1 MFKEKIIDSGKV
13 IYSDIIPELE
23 HFFTTR
29 ESSINTDAVKELTAK
44 YLEIDVKD
52 LINPAQ
58 THSSNVAV
66 AEIGCNCYPETD
78 GLILTNKIQGV
89 YLRFADCVPVILYD
103 KLHNIGAISHAGWRG
118 TVARI
123 VPNTIKEMC
132 ELTNSKDYKNIYV
145 IIGPAIDKCCYN
157 VGNEVV
163 EGVKNSV
170 NDCSDLFRENGDNI
184 FVDLKSTNAKQ
195 AEEMGVPISHI
206 DICPYCTSCRNDMF
220 FSYRKEN
227 GTSNRHNAVIKLK

>member
-13 IYSDIIPELE
+13 IYSDLIPELE

-29 ESSINTDAVKELTAK
+29 ESSINDDRIKNLTAD
-44 YLEIDVKD
+44 YLGIKVED
-52 LINPAQ
+52 LVNPAQ
-58 THSSNVAV
+58 THSSNVAI
-66 AEIGCNCYPETD
+66 AKIGCNRYPETD
-78 GLILTNKIQGV
+78 GLILTNKTQGV

-103 KLHNIGAISHAGWRG
+103 KKNNIGAVSHAGWRG

-123 VPNTIKEMC
+123 VPKTIRKMMAITKSDD
-132 ELTNSKDYKNIYV
+132 LKNIYV
-145 IIGPAIDKCCYN
+145 IIGAAIGGCCYN
-157 VGNEVV
+157 VGEEVI

-170 NDCSDLFRENGDNI
+170 DDYSDLFKKDGDKV
-184 FVDLKSTNAKQ
+184 FVDLKLTNARQ
-195 AEEMGVPISHI
+195 VEEMGVPKSNI

>member
-13 IYSDIIPELE
+13 IYSDLIPELE

-29 ESSINTDAVKELTAK
+29 ESSINDDRIKNLTAD
-44 YLEIDVKD
+44 YLGIKVED
-52 LINPAQ
+52 LVNPAQ
-58 THSSNVAV
+58 THSSNVAI
-66 AEIGCNCYPETD
+66 AELECNRYPETD
-78 GLILTNKIQGV
+78 GLILTNKTQGV

-103 KLHNIGAISHAGWRG
+103 KKNNIGAVSHAGWRG

-123 VPNTIKEMC
+123 VPKTIRKMMEITKSDD
-132 ELTNSKDYKNIYV
+132 LKNIYV
-145 IIGPAIDKCCYN
+145 VIGAAIGGCCYN
-157 VGNEVV
+157 VGDEVI
-163 EGVKNSV
+163 EGVKSSV
-170 NDCSDLFRENGDNI
+170 DDYSDLFRKDGEKV
-184 FVDLKSTNAKQ
+184 FVDLKLTNARQ
-195 AEEMGVPISHI
+195 VEEMGIPKSNI

>member
-13 IYSDIIPELE
+13 IYSDLIPELE

-29 ESSINTDAVKELTAK
+29 ESSINSDAVKELTAK
-44 YLEIDVKD
+44 HLGIDVKD

-78 GLILTNKIQGV
+78 GLILTNKTQGV

-103 KLHNIGAISHAGWRG
+103 KKNNIGAVSHAGWRG

-123 VPNTIKEMC
+123 VPKTIEEML
-132 ELTNSKDYKNIYV
+132 EITNSSDLNNIYV
-145 IIGPAIDKCCYN
+145 VIGAAIGKCCYN
-157 VGNEVV
+157 VGDEVV

-170 NDCSDLFRENGDNI
+170 NDYSDLFRKKDDKI
-184 FVDLKSTNAKQ
+184 FVDLKLTNARQ
-195 AEEMGVPISHI
+195 VEEMGVPKSNI